1 MLISNG
7 YVLTACQNNAAESS
21 DEEEDLVN
29 LQTVE
34 SKLLAYDPT
43 FTMEHTHASL
53 TSQRSALMA
62 AFRPQYDEGNV
73 EGQILYL
80 R

>member
-1 MLISNG
+1 MF
-7 YVLTACQNNAAESS
+7 TMAQNTAAESS

-34 SKLLAYDPT
+34 AKLLAHDPT

-53 TSQRSALMA
+53 TSQRSALMV
-62 AFRPQYDEGNV
+62 AFRPQYDEGDV
-73 EGQILYL
+73 EGKFPCAGL

>member
-1 MLISNG
+1 ML
-7 YVLTACQNNAAESS
+7 TMAQNTAAESS

-34 SKLLAYDPT
+34 AKLLAYDPT

-62 AFRPQYDEGNV
+62 AFRPQYDEGDV
-73 EGQILYL
+73 EGKFPCSGLY
-80 R
+80 